1 MAGCAFLPRPSPR
14 HLTIAGARR
23 RGRTPDEDK
32 PMKEP
37 FKTDLEAIRK
47 RAREKMEQ
55 GAITGAYLADREQV
69 LSVLNDALATEA
81 CW

>member
-1 MAGCAFLPRPSPR
+1 
-14 HLTIAGARR
+14 
-23 RGRTPDEDK
+23 
-32 PMKEP
+32 MKEP
-37 FKTDLEAIRK
+37 FKTDLEAIQK

-69 LSVLNDALATEA
+69 LSVLNDVLATEA